1 MNEIQDISG
10 AVRQKLDKN
19 YARFLVLEVVA
30 ASPGAVTLA
39 LDHRAEFE
47 FAPGYFEGV
56 ITSAVGQIAASYSG
70 SSTSNLDWTHLV
82 MQQSIRFVS
91 PAFGERLVAVG
102 KVVKTGRAVSFTS
115 AEIFVEHRGKRNLCA
130 LLDMTMRHIPPK
142 A

>member
-19 YARFLVLEVVA
+19 YARFLGLEVVA

-91 PAFGERLVAVG
+91 PAFGATARRSWESREDWPRSQFHL
-102 KVVKTGRAVSFTS
+102 GRDICRTS
-115 AEIFVEHRGKRNLCA
+115 RQ
-130 LLDMTMRHIPPK
+130 T
-142 A
+142 